1 MERAEMASLYFLH
14 QISGV
19 GNRTL
24 WRIKKEWGSFQA
36 LLEAD
41 QGALE
46 RSFLPTA
53 VVASIKAGRQKD
65 DMFLALE
72 QTEKE
77 GIKICTVEDEAYPEL
92 LTRIYDPPYLF
103 YYLGNLEI
111 GQGFCLGVVGS
122 RTATVYG
129 KVQTRN
135 LSRAIARQG
144 WVVVSGMA
152 RGIDTEAH
160 LGALENGG
168 KTIAVLG
175 SGLKVVYPPENK
187 DLYRRIYQDGLVISE
202 FPPLAR
208 PEPVHFPQR
217 NRTLAG
223 LCRGVLVVE
232 AKARSGALITADFAL
247 DHGRDVFAVP
257 GPINSPTSEG
267 TNNLIRQGACLVT
280 SIEDILTEYGID
292 SPSIDKSGQGG
303 GSARKIEGDEEVLL
317 NALGN
322 DPLHRDVLQRKLGWA
337 SGQLSARLL
346 KLELAG
352 MIRALPGNNYIK
364 T

>member
-14 QISGV
+14 RISGV

-24 WRIKKEWGSFQA
+24 WRIKKDWGSFQA
-36 LLEAD
+36 LIEAD

-46 RSFLPTA
+46 RSFLPAA

-92 LTRIYDPPYLF
+92 LARIYDPPYLF

-187 DLYRRIYQDGLVISE
+187 DLYRRISQDGLVISE

-303 GSARKIEGDEEVLL
+303 GPARKIEGDEEVLL

-322 DPLHRDVLQRKLGWA
+322 DPLHRDVLQRKLGWE
-337 SGQLSARLL
+337 SGQLSAWLL
-346 KLELAG
+346 KLELEG

>member
-14 QISGV
+14 QINGV

-36 LLEAD
+36 LSGAG
-41 QGALE
+41 QGVLG
-46 RSFLPTA
+46 RSFLPAA
-53 VVASIKAGRQKD
+53 VVASIREGRQKD
-65 DMFLALE
+65 TLFLALE
-72 QTEKE
+72 QLENE
-77 GIKICTVEDEAYPEL
+77 GIKICTIEDESYPAL
-92 LTRIYDPPYLF
+92 LARIYDPPYLF
-103 YYLGNLEI
+103 YYRGDLEI

-122 RTATVYG
+122 RTASAYG
-129 KVQTRN
+129 KVQARS

-144 WVVVSGMA
+144 WAVVSGMA

-160 LGALENGG
+160 FGALENGG

-175 SGLKVVYPPENK
+175 SGLQVIYPPENK
-187 DLYRRIYQDGLVISE
+187 DLYRRICQAGLVISE

-208 PEPVHFPQR
+208 PEPGHFPQR

-232 AKARSGALITADFAL
+232 AKAKSGALITADFAL
-247 DHGRDVFAVP
+247 EQGRDVFAVP
-257 GPINSPTSEG
+257 GPINSATSEG
-267 TNNLIRQGACLVT
+267 TNNLIRQGACLV
-280 SIEDILTEYGID
+280 SGIEDILTEYGID
-292 SPSIDKSGQGG
+292 NGSIEISGQDGG
-303 GSARKIEGDEEVLL
+303 PARKIEAEEEVLL
-317 NALGN
+317 KALGN
-322 DPLHRDVLQRKLGWA
+322 EPIHRDVLQRQLGWE

-346 KLELAG
+346 KFELEGL
-352 MIRALPGNNYIK
+352 IRALPGNHYIK

>member
-1 MERAEMASLYFLH
+1 MASLYFLH
-14 QISGV
+14 QINGV

-24 WRIKKEWGSFQA
+24 WRIKQEWGSFQA
-36 LLEAD
+36 LSGAD
-41 QGALE
+41 QGVLG
-46 RSFLPTA
+46 RSFLPAA
-53 VVASIKAGRQKD
+53 VVAGIKEGRQKD
-65 DMFLALE
+65 DLLLALE
-72 QTEKE
+72 QLEKE
-77 GIKICTVEDEAYPEL
+77 NIKICTIEDEAYPAL
-92 LTRIYDPPYLF
+92 LARIYDPPYLF
-103 YYLGNLEI
+103 YYRGDLELG
-111 GQGFCLGVVGS
+111 QKFCLGVVGS

-129 KVQTRN
+129 KVQTRS

-187 DLYRRIYQDGLVISE
+187 DLYRHICQAGLVISE

-208 PEPVHFPQR
+208 PEPGHFPQR

-232 AKARSGALITADFAL
+232 AKAKSGALITADFAL
-247 DHGRDVFAVP
+247 DQGRDVFAVP

-267 TNNLIRQGACLVT
+267 ANNLIRQGACLV
-280 SIEDILTEYGID
+280 SGIEDILTEYGID
-292 SPSIDKSGQGG
+292 TPFIDTSGQGDRP
-303 GSARKIEGDEEVLL
+303 ARKIEAEEQSLL

-322 DPLHRDVLQRKLGWA
+322 DPLHRDALQRQLGWE

-346 KLELAG
+346 KMELAG
-352 MIRALPGNNYIK
+352 IIRALPGNHYIK